1 MTSDL
6 APFFAPKGVALIGTS
21 ASPNK
26 LSFGILRNMVEANY
40 RGGVY
45 PVNPRYQEVLGKPC
59 YPDVASVPDPVDLAV
74 IALPAPMVLEA
85 LEACGLRGI
94 RAVIIISGGFREVGK
109 EGAELEKQCV
119 ELAHRFNMRLIGPN
133 CVGIMDL
140 YSGVNT
146 TFIRGI
152 PPKGHIGFLS
162 QSGAIC
168 GAVVDYVMDKGIGFS
183 NFTSMGNMADVNETD
198 IIEYLAQDINTK
210 VIAAYL
216 EGLENGQRFMEVAR
230 RVSCQKPIVMLK
242 VGRTAA
248 GARAVSSH
256 TGSLAGSYTAYDA
269 AFRQSGVIQ
278 VDSAAELF
286 DVAIAL
292 VHQPI
297 PKGNRV
303 VLITNSGGPAALAS
317 DSLAA
322 NGMMLADLQAETQ
335 SLLRSQLNPAAQV
348 ANPVDMLGGAEPSDY
363 AHALEYCLKDD
374 NVDAAIAILT
384 PQALVNPADVGKVI
398 GEAAIKSDKTV
409 VASFV
414 GGVSVGEARMTLH
427 GMGVPMYTF
436 PEQAGF
442 VLGAMYRYGQWCGK
456 QKKDDYPRL
465 DKIDRDAALQALR
478 AADNCKALGEAQ
490 TRPLLAA
497 YGLPLIPGE
506 VVSSSAD
513 AVKAARRIG
522 YPVVLKIV
530 SSDLLHKSEAGGI
543 RLNLTNDRAVQAAYE
558 EMFESLRRTHPQ
570 AKLEGALVEKMA
582 PRGHELIVGMRRDPA
597 FGPLVMFG
605 LGGIYV
611 ELFGDVAFRVAP
623 MTRQDAYEMI
633 YQTKAGKLLS
643 GLRGQPPADIDMVV
657 DCILRLGQLALDFPQ
672 IEEIEMNPLLV
683 FERGKGAIALDARA
697 ICR

>member
-1 MTSDL
+1 MTIDL
-6 APFFAPKGVALIGTS
+6 TPFFAPKGVALVGTS

-26 LSFGILRNMVEANY
+26 LSFGILRNMVEGDY

-45 PVNPRYQEVLGKPC
+45 PVTPRYQEVLGKRC
-59 YPDVASVPDPVDLAV
+59 FPDIASVPDPVDLAV
-74 IALPAPMVLEA
+74 IALPAPMVLET

-94 RAVIIISGGFREVGK
+94 RSVIIISGGFREVGK

-119 ELAHRFNMRLIGPN
+119 ELAHRFNMRLVGPN
-133 CVGIMDL
+133 CVGTMDL
-140 YSGVNT
+140 YSGLNT
-146 TFIRGI
+146 TFIRGV

-168 GAVVDYVMDKGIGFS
+168 GAIVDYVMDKGIGFS
-183 NFTSMGNMADVNETD
+183 NLTSMGNMADVNETD
-198 IIEYLAQDINTK
+198 IIEYLAQDTNTK

-269 AFRQSGVIQ
+269 AFRQCGIIQ
-278 VDSAAELF
+278 VDSVAELF
-286 DVAIAL
+286 DAAIAL
-292 VHQPI
+292 VHQPV
-297 PKGNRV
+297 PRGNRV

-322 NGMMLADLQAETQ
+322 NGMTLADLQSETQ
-335 SLLRSQLNPAAQV
+335 VLLRSQLNPAAQA
-348 ANPVDMLGGAEPSDY
+348 ANPVDMLGGAEPPDY
-363 AHALEYCLKDD
+363 AYALEHCLRDD
-374 NVDAAIAILT
+374 GVDAAIAILT
-384 PQALVNPADVGKVI
+384 PQALVNPADVGRVI
-398 GEAAIKSDKTV
+398 GEVAAKSDKTV

-427 GMGVPMYTF
+427 SMGVPMYTF

-456 QKKDDYPRL
+456 QNQNDYPKLNQINRE
-465 DKIDRDAALQALR
+465 AAHQALL
-478 AADNCKALGEAQ
+478 AVNGCKVLGEAQ

-497 YGLPLIPGE
+497 YGLPLVPGE
-506 VVSSSAD
+506 VVYSSSD
-513 AVKAARRIG
+513 AVQAARRLG

-543 RLNLTNDRAVQAAYE
+543 RLNLMDDQAVRAAYE
-558 EMFESLRRTHPQ
+558 EMFAAIHKSHPE
-570 AKLEGALVEKMA
+570 ANLEGALVEKMA
-582 PRGHELIVGMRRDPA
+582 PRGYELIVGMRRDPA

-623 MTRQDAYEMI
+623 MTRRML
-633 YQTKAGKLLS
+633 T
-643 GLRGQPPADIDMVV
+643 R
-657 DCILRLGQLALDFPQ
+657 
-672 IEEIEMNPLLV
+672 
-683 FERGKGAIALDARA
+683 
-697 ICR
+697 

>member
-1 MTSDL
+1 MTIDL
-6 APFFAPKGVALIGTS
+6 TPFFAPKGVALVGTS

-26 LSFGILRNMVEANY
+26 LSFGILRNMVEGDY

-45 PVNPRYQEVLGKPC
+45 PVNPRYQEVLGKRCFPNI
-59 YPDVASVPDPVDLAV
+59 ASVPDPVDLAV
-74 IALPAPMVLEA
+74 IALPAPMVLET

-94 RAVIIISGGFREVGK
+94 RSVIIISGGFREVGR

-133 CVGIMDL
+133 CVGTMDL
-140 YSGVNT
+140 YSGLNT
-146 TFIRGI
+146 TFIRGV

-168 GAVVDYVMDKGIGFS
+168 GAIVDYVMDKGIGFS
-183 NFTSMGNMADVNETD
+183 NLTSMGNMADVNETD
-198 IIEYLAQDINTK
+198 IIEYLAQDANTK

-216 EGLENGQRFMEVAR
+216 EGLANGQRFMEVAR
-230 RVSCQKPIVMLK
+230 RVSCQKPILMLK

-269 AFRQSGVIQ
+269 AFRQCGIIQ
-278 VDSAAELF
+278 VDSVAELF
-286 DVAIAL
+286 DAAIAL
-292 VHQPI
+292 VHQPV

-322 NGMMLADLQAETQ
+322 NGMTLADLQAETQ
-335 SLLRSQLNPAAQV
+335 VLLRSQLNPAAQV
-348 ANPVDMLGGAEPSDY
+348 ANPVDMLGGAEPPDY
-363 AHALEYCLKDD
+363 AYALEHCLRDD

-384 PQALVNPADVGKVI
+384 PQALVNPADVGRVI
-398 GEAAIKSDKTV
+398 GEVAAKSDKTV

-427 GMGVPMYTF
+427 SMGVPLYTF

-456 QKKDDYPRL
+456 QNENDYPKLNQINRE
-465 DKIDRDAALQALR
+465 AAHQALL
-478 AADNCKALGEAQ
+478 AVNDCKVLGEAQ

-497 YGLPLIPGE
+497 YGLPLVPGE
-506 VVSSSAD
+506 VVYSSSD
-513 AVKAARRIG
+513 AVQAARRLG

-543 RLNLTNDRAVQAAYE
+543 WLNLMDDQAVRAAYE
-558 EMFESLRRTHPQ
+558 EMFAAIHKSHPE
-570 AKLEGALVEKMA
+570 ANLEGALVEKMA

-623 MTRQDAYEMI
+623 MTRRDAYEMI
-633 YQTKAGKLLS
+633 SQTKAGKLLS
-643 GLRGQPPADIDMVV
+643 GLRGQLPADIDAVV